1 MEYIPCQTT
10 GTYKLIIEVSGI
22 LESVKLLQQNLAI
35 EYDLQNF
42 IGFILESV
50 NKLGGSVFAASIASL
65 DLMQKLRSAG
75 AATGYPLP
83 ASLLL
88 DGRLLL
94 VKWSDQYVNIAIL
107 TQLPL
112 QETVMQLL
120 YHLQNSTAST
130 DPAILL
136 QRNTE
141 MVRHLD
147 EVRSRT
153 EKELEAL
160 QQSVKKHQAELNES
174 MRQAET
180 DPLTGL
186 YNRRAFDEKLGR
198 AFHHAMRQKNSP
210 LSLVLLDIDHFKTI
224 NDEFGH
230 QFGDTF
236 LNKMADIL
244 RSVIR
249 EEVDF
254 AFRFGGDEFAIVIFA
269 DHSLACDKARQVLQM
284 MENKV
289 SIGITDINPNTADG
303 LTLEEFIHRAD
314 KALYEA
320 KHQGRGRIMVD
331 LCLSPD
337 GSDCTHSCPK
347 NLPHNSNRLVEY
359 TGERI
364 PPCPHTTQHEPQPVT
379 ALGTQMRK
387 KALPN
392 RG

>member
-1 MEYIPCQTT
+1 M
-10 GTYKLIIEVSGI
+10 
-22 LESVKLLQQNLAI
+22 ESVKLLQQNLAI

-50 NKLGGSVFAASIASL
+50 NKLGGNIFAASIASL

-94 VKWSDQYVNIAIL
+94 VKWGDQYVNIAIL

-210 LSLVLLDIDHFKTI
+210 LSLVLLDIDRFKTI

-289 SIGITDINPNTADG
+289 SIGITDINPYTPDG

-364 PPCPHTTQHEPQPVT
+364 PPCPHTTQHKPQPVT
-379 ALGTQMRK
+379 VQGTQMRK